1 MTADAQALDLLDD
14 LLTRAKAAG
23 AEAADAVLFDSIA
36 LAHAQRLGA
45 LERLEREESQDIGL
59 RVLLG
64 KQQAFVSSTDSSS
77 AALDELVTR
86 ALAMARSVPLTSFL
100 SIAFL

>member
-1 MTADAQALDLLDD
+1 MTADTQALDLLDD

-23 AEAADAVLFDSIA
+23 AEAADAVVFDSIA

-64 KQQAFVSSTDSSS
+64 KKQAFVSSTDASSE
-77 AALDELVTR
+77 ALDELVTR
-86 ALAMARSVPLTSFL
+86 ATSLRSMSSIPTSRPPKC
-100 SIAFL
+100 